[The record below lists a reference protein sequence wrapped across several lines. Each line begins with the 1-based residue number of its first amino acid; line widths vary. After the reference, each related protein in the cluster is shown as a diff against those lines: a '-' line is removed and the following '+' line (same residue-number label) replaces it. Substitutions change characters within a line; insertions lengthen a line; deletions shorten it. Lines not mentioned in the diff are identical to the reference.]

1 MVTGN
6 REAAVTTGRM
16 ALRRVPSWCICIVQL
31 TADLCWKAGQWA
43 VPEALET
50 PVRFGEL
57 IVLGIPG
64 LEGDLEV
71 TIFGHSVDFGSLSA
85 HLHEIVE
92 RVTFAGFFRAEEF
105 VFQSIE
111 ELLEKEM
118 RLHLR
123 CTFQFSNTLRIDP

>member
-16 ALRRVPSWCICIVQL
+16 ALLRVPSWCSCIVQL

-43 VPEALET
+43 FPEALEA

-57 IVLGIPG
+57 LVLGIPG
-64 LEGDLEV
+64 LEGDPEV
-71 TIFGHSVDFGSLSA
+71 TIFGHSVNSISVSA
-85 HLHEIVE
+85 HLHEFVE
-92 RVTFAGFFRAEEF
+92 RVTFAGSFRAEEF
-105 VFQSIE
+105 VFQAIE
-111 ELLEKEM
+111 ELLEKER

-123 CTFQFSNTLRIDP
+123 CTFHFSNTLRTDP

>member
-1 MVTGN
+1 
-6 REAAVTTGRM
+6 M

-123 CTFQFSNTLRIDP
+123 CTFHFSNTLRIDP